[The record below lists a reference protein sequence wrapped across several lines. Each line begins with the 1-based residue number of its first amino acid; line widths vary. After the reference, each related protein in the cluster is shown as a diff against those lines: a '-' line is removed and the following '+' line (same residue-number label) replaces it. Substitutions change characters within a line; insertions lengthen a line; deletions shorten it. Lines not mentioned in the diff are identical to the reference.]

1 MNRPDDQYA
10 RPGEI
15 FSWMLYDFAN
25 TAYST
30 MIVTF
35 VFGVYFRFVV
45 CDGLG
50 GTADLLW
57 GVMGSLSLVISAG
70 LAPYLGAVADY
81 GGRKKWFLIRFTLVC
96 VVFSGALFLIK
107 PALVGCGLFQVCAY
121 YVTPAAV
128 ALAMLLFLPANIGFQ
143 SSLVFYNAFLPEL
156 APPERQG
163 RVSGYGWAVGYLGS
177 LAVMGLSFPL
187 VARGFSPDNL
197 TNVRLVFLLQAVF
210 YLIFALPLFIWLK
223 ERRAVVVS
231 AKISWRAGWQRLGQ
245 TVRRIN
251 HYKHL
256 VRFLIAFLC
265 YTEGISTV
273 IWFAGIFA
281 RKTFGFTLGEIIVFF
296 ILVQTTGV
304 IGAAVLGRLADAFSP
319 KRVILFTLGLWLM
332 MVIGAYFTTTKAVF
346 WVLGV
351 ITGIALGS
359 SQAVSRTMM
368 SRLTPPQRLAEF
380 FGLYGVATKF
390 SAAVG
395 PVVFGLV
402 SMLASQRLAILAVGA
417 FFVVGA
423 AVLLTVD
430 EPAGIRT
437 ARAPEPDN

>member
-1 MNRPDDQYA
+1 MNRSDGQYA
-10 RPGEI
+10 GRGEI
-15 FSWMLYDFAN
+15 FSWMLYDFGN

-50 GTADLLW
+50 GGADLLW
-57 GVMGSLSLVISAG
+57 GVMGSISLVISAA

-81 GGRKKWFLIRFTLVC
+81 GGRKKWFLIRFTLMC
-96 VVFSGALFLIK
+96 VVFSGVLFFIK
-107 PALVGCGLFQVCAY
+107 PAEVGCGLFGICVY
-121 YVTPAAV
+121 YVTP
-128 ALAMLLFLPANIGFQ
+128 LAIASAMVLFLLANIGFQ

-156 APPERQG
+156 APTERQG

-187 VARGFSPDNL
+187 VAGGFSPDNL
-197 TNVRLVFLLQAVF
+197 INVRLVFSLQAVF

-223 ERRAVVVS
+223 ERRAVKVTDKVS
-231 AKISWRAGWQRLGQ
+231 WGAGWRRLGQ

-251 HYKHL
+251 HYRQL

-281 RKTFGFTLGEIIVFF
+281 RQTFGFTLGEIIVFF
-296 ILVQTTGV
+296 IVVQITGV
-304 IGAAVLGRLADAFSP
+304 FGAAVLGRLADAFSP
-319 KRVILFTLGLWLM
+319 KKVILFTLGLWLV
-332 MVIGAYFTTTKAVF
+332 MVIGAFFTTSKTVF

-351 ITGIALGS
+351 ITGLALGS

-390 SAAVG
+390 STAIG

-402 SMLASQRLAILAVGA
+402 SSLGNQRLAILAVGA
-417 FFVVGA
+417 FFIAGA
-423 AVLLTVD
+423 VILLTVD
-430 EPAGIRT
+430 EAAGVKA
-437 ARAPEPDN
+437 ARDPEPDN

>member
-1 MNRPDDQYA
+1 MNQAEYA
-10 RPGEI
+10 RPREI
-15 FSWMLYDFAN
+15 LSWMVYDFAN

-35 VFGVYFRFVV
+35 VFSVYFRFVI

-50 GTADLLW
+50 GAADLLW
-57 GVMGSLSLVISAG
+57 GLMGTVSLVISAG
-70 LAPYLGAVADY
+70 MAPYLGAVADY
-81 GGRKKWFLIRFTLVC
+81 GGRKKWFLVRFTLLC
-96 VVFSGALFLIK
+96 VVFSGALFLIR
-107 PALVGCGLFQVCAY
+107 PSGFLCGPFTGCLF
-121 YVTPAAV
+121 YVTGLTIVLAV
-128 ALAMLLFLPANIGFQ
+128 VLFLLANVGFQ

-156 APPERQG
+156 APASKQG

-177 LAVMGLSFPL
+177 VIVMGLSFPL
-187 VARGFSPDNL
+187 VAGGFSPANL
-197 TNVRLVFLLQAVF
+197 TNLRLVFLLQAVF
-210 YLIFALPLFIWLK
+210 YLVFAVPLFIWLK

-231 AKISWRAGWQRLGQ
+231 SKISWGAGWQRLGQ

-281 RKTFGFTLGEIIVFF
+281 RQTFGFTLGEIIVFF
-296 ILVQTTGV
+296 IVVQTTGI
-304 IGAAVLGRLADAFSP
+304 IGAAVLGRLADVFSP
-319 KRVILFTLGLWLM
+319 KKVILFTLGLWLV
-332 MVIGAYFTTTKAVF
+332 MVLGAYFTTSKTVF

-351 ITGIALGS
+351 ITGISLGS

-368 SRLTPPQRLAEF
+368 SRLTPPRRLAEF

-395 PVVFGLV
+395 PVVFGVV
-402 SMLASQRLAILAVGA
+402 SSLSDQRLAILAVGA
-417 FFVVGA
+417 FFLVGA
-423 AVLLTVD
+423 IILVTVD
-430 EPAGIRT
+430 ERAGF
-437 ARAPEPDN
+437 RAAQEPEPVD

>member
-1 MNRPDDQYA
+1 MNRGEYA

-15 FSWMLYDFAN
+15 LSWMVYDFAN

-35 VFGVYFRFVV
+35 VFSVYFRFVI

-50 GTADLLW
+50 GGADLLW
-57 GVMGSLSLVISAG
+57 GLMGSVSLVISAVM
-70 LAPYLGAVADY
+70 APYLGAVADY
-81 GGRKKWFLIRFTLVC
+81 GGRKKWFLIRFTLLC
-96 VVFSGALFLIK
+96 VVFSAALFLIR
-107 PALVGCGLFQVCAY
+107 PSGFLCGPFTGCLF
-121 YVTPAAV
+121 YVTGLTIVLAV
-128 ALAMLLFLPANIGFQ
+128 VLFLLANVGFQ
-143 SSLVFYNAFLPEL
+143 SALVFYNAFLPEL
-156 APPERQG
+156 APASKQG

-177 LAVMGLSFPL
+177 VIVMGLSFPL
-187 VARGFSPDNL
+187 VAGGFRPANL
-197 TNVRLVFLLQAVF
+197 SNLRLVFLLQAVF
-210 YLIFALPLFIWLK
+210 YLVFALPLFIWLK

-231 AKISWRAGWQRLGQ
+231 NKISWRAGWQRLGQ

-281 RKTFGFTLGEIIVFF
+281 RQTFGFTLGEIIVFF
-296 ILVQTTGV
+296 IVVQTTGI
-304 IGAAVLGRLADAFSP
+304 IGAAVLGRLADVFSP
-319 KRVILFTLGLWLM
+319 KKVILFTLGLWLV
-332 MVIGAYFTTTKAVF
+332 MVLGAYFTTSKTVF

-351 ITGIALGS
+351 ITGISLGS

-395 PVVFGLV
+395 PVVFGVV
-402 SMLASQRLAILAVGA
+402 STLSDQRLAILAVGA
-417 FFVVGA
+417 FFLVGA
-423 AVLLTVD
+423 IILLTVD
-430 EPAGIRT
+430 ERAGVL
-437 ARAPEPDN
+437 AAQEPEPND